1 MRPDL
6 ADPAPWRLLPPLDQL
21 LDDNDLPGALYPG
34 GGLPRWVE
42 RFDSL
47 EALARRIAHLSA
59 AAAADDSDDK
69 RLDPGVRAKLLE
81 ASTEAPLNA
90 DKAENLRRDDRLRDP
105 AALRVQGPRDD
116 EPVRWPLHPA
126 VSRAVRAASPSPDAP
141 VSGPAVLPGYE
152 IDKDKV
158 ILVKKA
164 EVEALINA
172 LLRRPL
178 VLLAGVS
185 GSGKTQLAKRIG
197 KAWAVGALHG
207 VRPTGGAHGA
217 EPKTAAEGVERL
229 KAIGLLADGPDGW
242 FKVGEVAELKPADD
256 ATLGRRYA
264 FVAVQSDWTEASHLW
279 GYHVPLPAEAEGFY
293 GTDAL
298 RVFLHAHQRFVAAP
312 DAEGACPTPHFVL
325 LDEMNLSRPEHFG
338 SDLLSAMEV
347 QHGSD
352 DRAEVISLHRAG
364 AGVRLRGAEAG
375 AEVEVPP
382 RIGWAPGLRV
392 IGTVNVDE
400 TTFSFAPKVLD
411 RAALLEFVDV
421 DLGVVFSNGR
431 YKKGDFDAA
440 YRAHGDFL
448 GQLNAVLSPYNL
460 HLAYRAAEEILRALM
475 LAHDASA
482 EKDRQ
487 LCHKVLPRVRGARAA
502 VEPLLLNLRETVCR
516 APLTDAQRGELE
528 AGKPIPAI
536 SVAWPASV
544 KKIDQMLLRA
554 YTTGFT
560 SYFG

>member
-6 ADPAPWRLLPPLDQL
+6 ADPAPWRLLPPLDPL
-21 LDDNDLPGALYPG
+21 LDDNKLPGALYPG

-59 AAAADDSDDK
+59 AAAADDSDDE
-69 RLDPGVRAKLLE
+69 RLDPDVRAELLE
-81 ASTEAPLNA
+81 AATEGPL
-90 DKAENLRRDDRLRDP
+90 DDDDAEALRVDDHLRDP

-141 VSGPAVLPGYE
+141 VSGPAVLPGYKIVE
-152 IDKDKV
+152 ANV

-172 LLRRPL
+172 LMRRPL

-185 GSGKTQLAKRIG
+185 GSGKTQLAKRMG

-207 VRPTGGAHGA
+207 VGPAGG
-217 EPKTAAEGVERL
+217 TASAMPATASAVVASL
-229 KAIGLLADGPDGW
+229 QKIGLLTDGPAGW
-242 FKVGEVAELKPADD
+242 FKVGEVNPNDSAA
-256 ATLGRRYA
+256 LGQRYA

-298 RVFLHAHQRFVAAP
+298 RVFLHAHQRFVAALA
-312 DAEGACPTPHFVL
+312 AEKASPTPHFVL

-347 QHGSD
+347 QLGSD
-352 DRAEVISLHRAG
+352 ARAEVISLHRAG
-364 AGVRLRGAEAG
+364 AGVRLRGAEAE
-375 AEVEVPP
+375 AEVVVPP

-421 DLGVVFSNGR
+421 DLDVVFSNKHYKAGR
-431 YKKGDFDAA
+431 FDAI
-440 YRAHGDFL
+440 YSAHRGWFK
-448 GQLNAVLSPYNL
+448 QLQDALLPYNL
-460 HLAYRAAEEILRALM
+460 HLAYRAAEEILGALS
-475 LAHDASA
+475 LAADTQA

-487 LCHKVLPRVRGARAA
+487 LCHKVLPRVRGPRAA
-502 VEPLLLNLRETVCR
+502 VEPLLLNLRKTVCG
-516 APLTDAQRGELE
+516 APLSDSDRAELE
-528 AGKPIPAI
+528 AGAPIAA
-536 SVAWPASV
+536 SVGAWPASI

>member
-1 MRPDL
+1 MPLDP
-6 ADPAPWRLLPPLDQL
+6 ADPAPWRLLPPLDEPT
-21 LDDNDLPGALYPG
+21 LPGVLHAESF
-34 GGLPRWVE
+34 LPRWVE

-59 AAAADDSDDK
+59 PGAGGGQRLAAEQRTGLLLAAAEGRSSPAD
-69 RLDPGVRAKLLE
+69 RA
-81 ASTEAPLNA
+81 
-90 DKAENLRRDDRLRDP
+90 DLRRDDLLVP
-105 AALRVQGPRDD
+105 LALRVQGPRDD
-116 EPVRWPLHPA
+116 EPVRWALHPA
-126 VSRAVRAASPSPDAP
+126 VSRAVRAASPAP
-141 VSGPAVLPGYE
+141 TAPGRAQPAHPGYQ
-152 IDKDKV
+152 IDANDV

-172 LLRRPL
+172 LMRRPL

-185 GSGKTQLAKRIG
+185 GSGKTQLAKRMG
-197 KAWAVGALHG
+197 KAWAVGAFHG
-207 VRPTGGAHGA
+207 VGPKGGAA
-217 EPKTAAEGVERL
+217 AALPATASAVVASL
-229 KAIGLLADGPDGW
+229 QNIGLLTDGPAGW
-242 FKVGEVAELKPADD
+242 FKVAELKPSDPA
-256 ATLGRRYA
+256 ALGQRYA

-298 RVFLHAHQRFVAAP
+298 RVFLHAHQRFAAEP
-312 DAEGACPTPHFVL
+312 AAEKASPTPHFVL

-347 QHGSD
+347 QLGSD
-352 DRAEVISLHRAG
+352 ARAELIALHRAG
-364 AGVRLRGAEAG
+364 AGVRLRGAGGE

-382 RIGWAPGLRV
+382 RIGWAPGVRV

-421 DLGVVFSNGR
+421 DLGVVFSGKR
-431 YKKGDFDAA
+431 YKGGRFDDV
-440 YRAHGDFL
+440 YGEHGDFL
-448 GQLNAVLSPYNL
+448 GELNAALSPYNL
-460 HLAYRAAEEILRALM
+460 HIAYRAAEEILGALSRASNS
-475 LAHDASA
+475 DA

-487 LCHKVLPRVRGARAA
+487 LCHKVLPRVRGPRAA
-502 VEPLLLNLRETVCR
+502 VEPLLLNLRETVCG
-516 APLTDAQRGELE
+516 APLSDTDRAVLE
-528 AGKPIPAI
+528 AGAPLAARGG
-536 SVAWPASV
+536 AWPASI